1 MGNWKGK
8 ISFFKNLK
16 VSVILKE
23 KFLIIV
29 GIKVFKLINKFSRNI
44 EENIVLSW
52 DVFDSVGVEYF
63 TYRFW

>member
-29 GIKVFKLINKFSRNI
+29 GIKVFKLINKFSRNS